1 VKSSATSIEEQSVLG
16 LLQSAR
22 LSHYDGNALK
32 TAMPNDTS
40 LTLTLATLE
49 QTQALGRKLGSLLH
63 AGTVLL
69 LEGDLGTGKTS
80 LVQGL
85 GAGLGIADLIV
96 SPTFALIHE
105 YHEGHLPL
113 YHFDLYRLSPAE
125 VSELHLAIYWLGLE
139 MPLGIMAIEWPDRLN
154 PLPENHLKLRLAYA
168 PEGRI
173 ATLTAAGTIPQWPQM
188 TQNLAAEFVTQAKT

>member
-1 VKSSATSIEEQSVLG
+1 
-16 LLQSAR
+16 
-22 LSHYDGNALK
+22 
-32 TAMPNDTS
+32 MPNDTS

-49 QTQALGRKLGSLLH
+49 QTQALGRKLGSFLH

-113 YHFDLYRLSPAE
+113 YHFDLYRLSPVE
-125 VSELHLAIYWLGLE
+125 VSELHLEIYWLGIE
-139 MPLGIMAIEWPDRLN
+139 MPLGITAIEWPDRLK
-154 PLPENHLKLRLAYA
+154 PWPDNHLNLQLAYA
-168 PEGRI
+168 ADGRI
-173 ATLTAAGTIPQWPQM
+173 ATLTAAGTVPQWQQI
-188 TQNLAAEFVTQAKT
+188 TQNLAAEFVTQRKT

>member
-1 VKSSATSIEEQSVLG
+1 
-16 LLQSAR
+16 
-22 LSHYDGNALK
+22 
-32 TAMPNDTS
+32 MPNNTS

-49 QTQALGRKLGSLLH
+49 QTQTLGRSLGSLLR

-113 YHFDLYRLSPAE
+113 YHFDLYRLTPAE
-125 VSELHLAIYWLGLE
+125 VNALHLETYWLGLE
-139 MPLGIMAIEWPDRLN
+139 MPLGIAAIEWPDRLK
-154 PLPENHLKLRLAYA
+154 PWPASHLHFQLAYA
-168 PEGRI
+168 AEGRI
-173 ATLTAAGTIPQWPQM
+173 ATLTAVGTVPQWQQI